1 MLESLKAGP
10 AHIKKMTIVH
20 ACGPYGND
28 CSQSILANPPA
39 SRSVLLPPRC
49 NFERSELACQ
59 PRPATL
65 PAGGLHA
72 AGRRR
77 RDGYT
82 GLPCCVAHGVRGRV

>member
-1 MLESLKAGP
+1 MLQSLKAGP

-49 NFERSELACQ
+49 TFEQSRACLPPALLRFLRVDCMRQ
-59 PRPATL
+59 GRP
-65 PAGGLHA
+65 
-72 AGRRR
+72 R
-77 RDGYT
+77 RDGYRPAV
-82 GLPCCVAHGVRGRV
+82 LCRARGAG

>member
-1 MLESLKAGP
+1 MDSPRVVVAMLQSLKAGP

-59 PRPATL
+59 PPC
-65 PAGGLHA
+65 HA
-72 AGRRR
+72 SCGWIACGR
-77 RDGYT
+77 
-82 GLPCCVAHGVRGRV
+82 AAAA